1 MDESSLKLT
10 ASEMMQHESITNTGT
25 AMTDGASTIR
35 GVDGLASL
43 ELGMPFNTY
52 IEHMHSDLA
61 FHKIGSENII
71 SLCITYVIIWW
82 NPSNQNAAPGR
93 GASQKSCF

>member
-25 AMTDGASTIR
+25 AMTDGSSTIR
-35 GVDGLASL
+35 GVDWLASL

-61 FHKIGSENII
+61 FHKIESPKHHITLHY
-71 SLCITYVIIWW
+71 LCNYLVE
-82 NPSNQNAAPGR
+82 P
-93 GASQKSCF
+93 